1 MLEAIADRV
10 EGKLNTPQAYRDEVI
25 QLKKDVHTEYK
36 KTLGVYADFAEQLR
50 EAMPDDAM
58 FVRDI
63 TKSHTTWGY
72 RLFPILS
79 PETNIYP
86 VGAAIGPG
94 FQLGM
99 GAALGSGKKTVAMTG
114 DGGFFLNLGEI
125 WTAVQE
131 NIDCCILVM
140 NDAQYGVIKDIQD
153 ALYGERHFFADPVGP
168 PLDKL
173 AELAGMPYFKVSDGS
188 KFGETVAEAL
198 KVNGPT
204 MVEVDM
210 NAIGEFPRYF
220 VPPPYAAK
228 T

>member
-1 MLEAIADRV
+1 
-10 EGKLNTPQAYRDEVI
+10 
-25 QLKKDVHTEYK
+25 
-36 KTLGVYADFAEQLR
+36 
-50 EAMPDDAM
+50 
-58 FVRDI
+58 
-63 TKSHTTWGY
+63 
-72 RLFPILS
+72 
-79 PETNIYP
+79 
-86 VGAAIGPG
+86 
-94 FQLGM
+94 
-99 GAALGSGKKTVAMTG
+99 MTG

-131 NIDCCILVM
+131 NIDCCIRVM
-140 NDAQYGVIKDIQD
+140 NDAQSGVIKDIQD